1 MCGITGTL
9 SKSGASQE
17 SLLAAARAMS
27 DALLHRGPD
36 DGGQWADADNGIAF
50 GHRRLAIVDLSPL
63 GHQPMASTCGRYV
76 LAYNGEI
83 YNHLALRQELGDWPW
98 RGHSDTE
105 TILACITRHGVHATL
120 PKLVGMFAIALWDR
134 ELRQLTLVRDRMG
147 EKPLYWGHLPGG
159 DLVFGSELKA
169 LRAHPRWSGEIDRD
183 ALALYMRHNAIP
195 APYSIYRGVRKLRP
209 GEWMEVTRDGTVR
222 SGLYWDCVQ
231 AARAGRASPLELDDA
246 QAVDALDSVLGAAVK
261 DQMVAD
267 VPLGAF
273 LSGGVDSSLIAAL
286 MCRHASTPVR
296 TFTIGFTEAAYNEAT
311 HAKAVAA
318 HLGTDH
324 TELYVSPA
332 DALAVIPRLPAI
344 YDEPFADS
352 SQIPTFL
359 VAEMARRHV
368 TVALSG
374 DAGDELFAGYNRYLL
389 ADRVWHRLERLPLAA
404 RRVAARAALSLSPG
418 TWNTLGGLLPAAQA
432 HGNIGDKVHK
442 FARTVLPVQTQSEMY
457 RALVS
462 HWNEPAR
469 IVNGAA
475 EPPTLLQLERENL
488 PGFSDIEYMS
498 LLDQITYLPDDI
510 LVKVDRAA
518 MASSLET
525 RAPLLDHRVV
535 EFAWRIPMRQK
546 IRGGQGKWLM
556 RELLYRDVPRE
567 LIERPKQ
574 GFAVPLDAWLRG
586 PLREWASDLLEPGA
600 LQREGLFNVAEVQR
614 RWQEHLSGQRNWQ
627 YQIWDVLMF
636 QAWHRET
643 TGGAGRAT
651 SVRAA

>member
-9 SKSGASQE
+9 CAPGASQE
-17 SLLAAARAMS
+17 SLLATAKAMS
-27 DALLHRGPD
+27 AALQHRGPD
-36 DGGQWADADNGIAF
+36 DEGQWADADNGIAF

-63 GHQPMASTCGRYV
+63 GHQPMASACGRYV

-83 YNHLALRQELGDWPW
+83 YNHLALRAELGAWDW

-105 TILACITRHGVHATL
+105 TLLAFITRHGVHATL

-147 EKPLYWGHLPGG
+147 EKPLYWGRLPGG
-159 DLVFGSELKA
+159 DFIFGSELKA
-169 LRAHPRWSGEIDRD
+169 LRAHPRWHGEIDRD

-195 APYSIYRGVRKLRP
+195 APYSVYRDVRKLRP
-209 GEWMEVTRDGTVR
+209 GEWLEISRDGTSR
-222 SGLYWDCVQ
+222 SGMYWDCVA
-231 AARAGRASPLELDDA
+231 AARAGRACPLALEDA
-246 QAVDALDSVLGAAVK
+246 QAVKALGDVLGAAVK

-286 MCRHASTPVR
+286 MCRHASAPVR
-296 TFTIGFTEAAYNEAT
+296 TFTIGFSETAYNEADY
-311 HAKAVAA
+311 AKAVAV

-324 TELYVSPA
+324 TELYVSPR
-332 DALAVIPRLPAI
+332 DALAVIPKLPSI

-374 DAGDELFAGYNRYLL
+374 DGGDELFAGYNRYLL
-389 ADRVWHRLERLPLAA
+389 ADRMWRRLERLPLSA
-404 RRVAARAALSLSPG
+404 RRVAARAALGLSPG
-418 TWNTLGGLLPAAQA
+418 AWNALAGLVPAARA

-442 FARTVLPVQTQSEMY
+442 FARTMLPVQTQTEVY

-469 IVNGAA
+469 VVLGAN
-475 EPPTLLQLERENL
+475 EPPTLLQLERGSL
-488 PGFSDIEYMS
+488 AGFSDIEYMS

-535 EFAWRIPMRQK
+535 EFAWRVPMHQK
-546 IRGGQGKWLM
+546 IRSGKGKWLM

-586 PLREWASDLLEPGA
+586 PLREWAASLIEPGA
-600 LQREGLFNVAEVQR
+600 LRREGLFDVAEVQR
-614 RWQEHLSGQRNWQ
+614 RWQEHLSGRRNWQ

-636 QAWHRET
+636 QAWKQAQTQGT
-643 TGGAGRAT
+643 TELRH
-651 SVRAA
+651 AA